1 VEDSED
7 SDKSGEEGASTPAKR
22 KKSSAQKVFQQSWL
36 EYPEF
41 KGWLARVPNNVHL
54 ARCLCCRKDLKCGKS
69 ELQKHCKG
77 PSHVTAAKGF
87 KGAISIATAF
97 AAPKKSPKE
106 IHEEAVKRAEI
117 GLAAYFAEHNVAYLT
132 ADHLIGVVKRAAT
145 DGSIIQDIKLGRK
158 KCSSVVKN
166 IIGKTE
172 TEELVED
179 LKKNNFSIM
188 VDESTDVGK
197 VKQMCILVRYVC

>member
-1 VEDSED
+1 LLPQRR
-7 SDKSGEEGASTPAKR
+7 A
-22 KKSSAQKVFQQSWL
+22 
-36 EYPEF
+36 
-41 KGWLARVPNNVHL
+41 
-54 ARCLCCRKDLKCGKS
+54 
-69 ELQKHCKG
+69 
-77 PSHVTAAKGF
+77 
-87 KGAISIATAF
+87 
-97 AAPKKSPKE
+97 KE

-117 GLAAYFAEHNVAYLT
+117 GLAAYFAEHNVGYQT
-132 ADHLIGVVKRAAT
+132 ADYLIGVVKRAAT
-145 DGSIIQDIKLGRK
+145 DSSIIQDIKLGRK